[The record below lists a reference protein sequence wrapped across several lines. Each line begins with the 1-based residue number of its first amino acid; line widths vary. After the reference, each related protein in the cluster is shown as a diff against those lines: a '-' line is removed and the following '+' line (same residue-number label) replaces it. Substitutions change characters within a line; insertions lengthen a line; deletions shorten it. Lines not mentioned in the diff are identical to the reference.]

1 MAGNISGYN
10 GSEKINSSMKSFD
23 ITKSDTTDFAFLTRG
38 IYVGGSGTVVVVN
51 ADDSTCTY
59 TSVPAGTLLPVVAR
73 RVNSSS
79 TTATNM
85 VGLY

>member
-38 IYVGGSGTVVVVN
+38 IYVGGAGTVVIVN
-51 ADDSTCTY
+51 ADDTTATFEC
-59 TSVPAGTLLPVVAR
+59 VAGTLLPVQAR
-73 RVNSSS
+73 RVNS
-79 TTATNM
+79 TGTDATLM